1 MDDANCVVAEL
12 ACPRC
17 GESARMEVRFR
28 YGPAGHRR
36 LALGERLEW
45 TPGVARLDGPSSEPV
60 LEVPAIASCGSC
72 AKLAARFARREW
84 RALKRAC
91 EGDEEAAARAGASRG
106 GRGGAEERIDALL
119 AFLDYGFTFRESREL
134 GREVIARP
142 GRYIERLGELVL
154 GHSPVT
160 FDRWAGS
167 LRIERDRLAA
177 VRLLPLAVQ
186 DGMRVFPVSV
196 HFGALSPVVP
206 RLFALVERHGE
217 QWLVRSLF
225 RVALRL
231 EVGGWWHMLASADE
245 GRLEFAAKLASL
257 LEQLPWADAS
267 LAALAAIDRFSAE
280 DEIERAL
287 AVAFEGIPEARAGD
301 DPGAWLERIADAVRA

>member
-1 MDDANCVVAEL
+1 MAEL
-12 ACPRC
+12 PCPRC
-17 GESARMEVRFR
+17 GETQRMEVRFR

-36 LALGERLEW
+36 LSLGERIEW

-60 LEVPAIASCGSC
+60 LEVPAIASCGAC

-84 RALKRAC
+84 RMLKKGC
-91 EGDEEAAARAGASRG
+91 EGDEEAASRAGASSRARG
-106 GRGGAEERIDALL
+106 GDDRIDALL

-134 GREVIARP
+134 GREVISRP

-160 FDRWAGS
+160 FDRWVGA

-186 DGMRVFPVSV
+186 DAMRAFPVSV
-196 HFGALSPVVP
+196 HFGALSASVA
-206 RLFALVERHGE
+206 RLFPLVERHGE
-217 QWLVRSLF
+217 AWLVRALF

-231 EVGGWWHMLASADE
+231 EVGGWWQMLASAED
-245 GRLEFAAKLASL
+245 GRLEFAAKLESL

-267 LAALAAIDRFSAE
+267 LAALARSTGSAPTTRS
-280 DEIERAL
+280 RARSTR
-287 AVAFEGIPEARAGD
+287 PSRAS
-301 DPGAWLERIADAVRA
+301 PRLVRGTIRGHCSSTSRAP